1 MNIKELLEKRDIL
14 TDIAAELYGD
24 DYIAKDEFWNSPTE
38 KEMFQVEA
46 QLRDLG
52 HEDPE
57 VSDEMNALAQIIFDD
72 LIKRGL
78 VDWDEEEEGEEI

>member
-14 TDIAAELYGD
+14 SDIAAELYGD

-38 KEMFQVEA
+38 KEMFQVES

>member
-1 MNIKELLEKRDIL
+1 MNIQELLEKRDIL

-38 KEMFQVEA
+38 KEMFQVES

-57 VSDEMNALAQIIFDD
+57 VSEEMNTLAQIILDN
-72 LIKRGL
+72 LIDRGL

>member
-38 KEMFQVEA
+38 KEMFQVES

-78 VDWDEEEEGEEI
+78 VDWDEEEEGKEI

>member
-1 MNIKELLEKRDIL
+1 MNIQELLEKRDIL

-38 KEMFQVEA
+38 KEMFQVES

>member
-38 KEMFQVEA
+38 REMFQVES

-52 HEDPE
+52 HEDE
-57 VSDEMNALAQIIFDD
+57 VSEEMEALAQIIFDD
-72 LIKRGL
+72 LIERGL
-78 VDWDEEEEGEEI
+78 VDWEDEEEEDEEF

>member
-1 MNIKELLEKRDIL
+1 MNIQELLEKRDIL

-38 KEMFQVEA
+38 KEMFQVES

-57 VSDEMNALAQIIFDD
+57 VSDEMNALAQIILDD